1 MNDQH
6 IADLS
11 LGFNRHI
18 VNLLDSLSAL
28 AELAQLSINAM
39 DEPRLLKQA
48 LAALMA
54 NQDMERCSIFLPD
67 PAGMP
72 HCAAGLDWNEML
84 GGFST
89 EGTAQTKPLPS
100 NQSRCCNNIMGEAS
114 KSGLLVHFSSGQDEL
129 MHGKDCAGME
139 GALMCVPIVCEEQVL
154 GVLNVFHPLPDI
166 FNMWHERLALLFCQ
180 FLGRLLTNH
189 RLTHHLNAEVE
200 RVTATIVH
208 QETFLREI
216 IDSVPEPVM
225 VIGLDY
231 RIMLANRPAIALTPD
246 LQQDRRCH
254 QLSHHRDTPC
264 DGSEHPCP
272 LQRVL
277 AGEQLV
283 SVIHRHFDAAGA
295 IRLVELTATPLHNA
309 EGIIIGIVE
318 STNDITER
326 MLVEEQIRQLAY
338 YDTLTGLPNRRL
350 LHDRLSH
357 ALAQARR
364 HHRAMAIM
372 FLDLD
377 RFKQINDTLGHAFGD
392 EVLKQIGQR
401 LSTCVRQDDT
411 VARAGGDEFIIVLTE
426 ISRHD
431 DAALVAKKIIAACA
445 LPVMVAGQ
453 TLAVTV
459 SIGIA
464 VHLVDA
470 GDDIDELMRRA
481 DIAMYQTKNTGRDG
495 YRFFEVGK
503 PQELSGS

>member
-1 MNDQH
+1 MKDQH

-11 LGFNRHI
+11 LEFNRHI

-28 AELAQLSINAM
+28 AELAQLSIHEM
-39 DEPRLLKQA
+39 DEERLLKQA

-67 PAGMP
+67 PSGLP
-72 HCAAGLDWNEML
+72 RCAAGLDWNEML
-84 GGFST
+84 RGFSG
-89 EGTAQTKPLPS
+89 EGSVPTRPLS
-100 NQSRCCNNIMGEAS
+100 SKQARCCNDIMGEAS
-114 KSGLLVHFSSGQDEL
+114 NSGMLVHFSSGQDESR
-129 MHGKDCAGME
+129 HGEDCALME
-139 GALMCVPIVCEEQVL
+139 GALMCVPIVCEEKVL

-166 FNMWHERLALLFCQ
+166 FDIWHERLALLFCQ

-189 RLTHHLNAEVE
+189 RLTHHLHAEVDQ
-200 RVTATIVH
+200 VTAKITQ
-208 QETFLREI
+208 QETFLREV

-231 RIMLANRPAIALTPD
+231 RIMLANRPAIALTPAVKND
-246 LQQDRRCH
+246 LRCH

-277 AGEQLV
+277 AGEQVV
-283 SVIHRHFDAAGA
+283 SVVHRHFDVAGA
-295 IRLVELTATPLHNA
+295 TRLVELTATPLHN
-309 EGIIIGIVE
+309 ETGTIIGIVE
-318 STNDITER
+318 STHDITER

-357 ALAQARR
+357 ALVQARR
-364 HHRAMAIM
+364 HHRSMAIM

-411 VARAGGDEFIIVLTE
+411 VARTGGDEFIVVLTE
-426 ISRHD
+426 ISHHD
-431 DAALVAKKIIAACA
+431 DAALVAKKIIASCA
-445 LPVMVAGQ
+445 LPVFVAGQ
-453 TLAVTV
+453 TLSITV

-464 VHLVDA
+464 VHMVDA
-470 GDDIDELMRRA
+470 SDDLDELMRRA
-481 DIAMYQTKNTGRDG
+481 DIAMYQAKNTGRDG
-495 YRFFEVGK
+495 YRFFDG
-503 PQELSGS
+503 G

>member
-28 AELAQLSINAM
+28 AELAQLSIHEM
-39 DEPRLLKQA
+39 DEERLLKQA

-67 PAGMP
+67 PSGLP
-72 HCAAGLDWNEML
+72 RCAAGLDWNEML
-84 GGFST
+84 RGLSA
-89 EGTAQTKPLPS
+89 EGTAQTRPLS
-100 NQSRCCNNIMGEAS
+100 SRQSRCCNDIMGEAN
-114 KSGLLVHFSSGQDEL
+114 KSGMLVHFSSGQDEL
-129 MHGKDCAGME
+129 KHGKDCAGME

-154 GVLNVFHPLPDI
+154 GVLNVFYPLPEI

-180 FLGRLLTNH
+180 FLGRLLNNH
-189 RLTHHLNAEVE
+189 RLTHHLHAEVDQ
-200 RVTATIVH
+200 VAAKIA
-208 QETFLREI
+208 QQGTFLREV
-216 IDSVPEPVM
+216 IDSVPEKVM

-231 RIMLANRPAIALTPD
+231 RIMLANRTAIALLPAVQSD
-246 LQQDRRCH
+246 LRCH
-254 QLSHHRDTPC
+254 QLSHHRETPC

-277 AGEQLV
+277 AGEQVV

-295 IRLVELTATPLHNA
+295 TRLVELTATPLHN
-309 EGIIIGIVE
+309 ETGTIIGIVE
-318 STNDITER
+318 STHDITER
-326 MLVEEQIRQLAY
+326 MLAEEQIRQLAY

-364 HHRAMAIM
+364 HHRALAIM

-401 LSTCVRQDDT
+401 VSACVRHDDT
-411 VARAGGDEFIIVLTE
+411 VARTGGDEFIVVLTE
-426 ISRHD
+426 ISRPD
-431 DAALVAKKIIAACA
+431 DAALVAKKIIASCA
-445 LPVMVAGQ
+445 LPVAVAGQ
-453 TLAVTV
+453 TLSITV

-464 VHLVDA
+464 VHAADA
-470 GDDIDELMRRA
+470 SDDLDELMRRA
-481 DIAMYQTKNTGRDG
+481 DIAMYQTKNSGRDG
-495 YRFFEVGK
+495 YRFFDNG
-503 PQELSGS
+503 